1 MMKVRPHKRISISII
16 LFLILLALSVL
27 LILPSMIDRNMNL
40 VTDHPVFKTSM
51 AAKEFHKTLIV
62 GDWHADST
70 LWNRNLMKEYDYGHV
85 DIPRLQQGNV
95 ALQMFTTVTKSPAGQ
110 NYNSNK
116 SNARDNITALAIVQR
131 WPVKTWTSLYERAIY
146 QSSKIHTLA
155 KKYPD
160 NFMLIKSQED
170 LELFLSKRINNSEMI
185 GGLIGTEGSHA
196 LDGDITNIKNLYDHG
211 FRMMSL
217 QHFFDNKLGGSL
229 HGITNEGL
237 TDFGT
242 LAILEML
249 RLNIIIDVS
258 HSSENVVKDVL
269 KISNKPIVVSHTGFD
284 GYCKSPRNISDDLMI
299 EIAKKGGLIGV
310 GFWDAAICD
319 NTPKS
324 VAEAIIFGVNLIGA
338 EHVALGSDFDGT
350 ITPGFDT
357 SELEAITYELLDQG
371 LSKSEIRKVMG
382 ENMLAFLKANLPKE

>member
-1 MMKVRPHKRISISII
+1 
-16 LFLILLALSVL
+16 
-27 LILPSMIDRNMNL
+27 
-40 VTDHPVFKTSM
+40 
-51 AAKEFHKTLIV
+51 
-62 GDWHADST
+62 
-70 LWNRNLMKEYDYGHV
+70 
-85 DIPRLQQGNV
+85 
-95 ALQMFTTVTKSPAGQ
+95 MFTTVTKSPAGQ

-170 LELFLSKRINNSEMI
+170 LELFLSKRINNSEMV

-242 LAILEML
+242 QAILEML